1 MLPGLARP
9 SPVGA
14 AGSPYHGGSACGHL
28 VEPIGRAQARW
39 RDATVH
45 EVTHDPVVRSPAICR
60 GAGVMRTEA
69 RAPPDPPAAHRARAH
84 DEFPARSLKR
94 RHARSTLHRRCLSR
108 PVGAPGGFWRIERI
122 CNRSQRRRGRPRGD
136 RAAPGGV
143 GLSQPGR
150 QASACASSQSSF
162 RSFGSCAITSRASP
176 GEICSLSAAN
186 TASVIHRASRVE
198 GSPASRTTRS

>member
-1 MLPGLARP
+1 MSISVPLSVGPWAPRASVPPRESATMLPGLARP
-9 SPVGA
+9 SPVGVPS
-14 AGSPYHGGSACGHL
+14 SPRHGVSACGHL
-28 VEPIGRAQARW
+28 VEPIGRAYARW

-45 EVTHDPVVRSPAICR
+45 EVTHDPVVRSPAICH
-60 GAGVMRTEA
+60 GPGVMRTEA

-122 CNRSQRRRGRPRGD
+122 CNRSQGGAVGHGETALPQVGWGCPSRR
-136 RAAPGGV
+136 
-143 GLSQPGR
+143 R
-150 QASACASSQSSF
+150 QASACASSQSFF

-176 GEICSLSAAN
+176 G
-186 TASVIHRASRVE
+186 
-198 GSPASRTTRS
+198 